1 LSSPNGVFF
10 WGLIVLV
17 LLSGLLAPM
26 QMRAGQDPSTGIEL
40 RIIVV
45 GSQAEAE
52 QLLQKLQ
59 TGADFVALARQN
71 SIDPSAPD
79 GGSVGRVDPQTMRTE
94 LRDALNGALPGQI
107 KGPVKI
113 PTGYAILKVEGA
125 NATAGAPPV
134 STSVSTPTPATP
146 VVSSGQGMS
155 PTALLALAGRGK
167 IAYPPDVS
175 GAVEVEVAF
184 RNLPKP
190 ADWDRNLHSVC
201 ETRKQTLALAVD
213 HLKQLLDPKDP
224 ESYAATRPEE
234 LERVRFSLAQLL
246 AYQGE
251 MESAIQQ
258 WLEAYKFAA
267 THSPKML
274 PELEEVLGT
283 AYLH

>member
-1 LSSPNGVFF
+1 
-10 WGLIVLV
+10 
-17 LLSGLLAPM
+17 M
-26 QMRAGQDPSTGIEL
+26 HAGQDPPTTIEL

-45 GSQAEAE
+45 SSQAEAE
-52 QLLQKLQ
+52 QLLQRLQ
-59 TGADFVALARQN
+59 TGEDFVALARQK

-79 GGSVGRVDPQTMRTE
+79 GGSLGRVDPETLRTE
-94 LRDALNGALPGQI
+94 LRDVLREARSGQI

-125 NATAGAPPV
+125 SATAGAPPV
-134 STSVSTPTPATP
+134 TTAVSTPSQGAPP

-167 IAYPPDVS
+167 IVYPPDVS

-190 ADWDRNLHSVC
+190 PDWDRNLHSVC
-201 ETRKQTLALAVD
+201 EARKQTLALAVD
-213 HLKQLLDPKDP
+213 HLKQLLDPNDP

-234 LERVRFSLAQLL
+234 VGRVRFSLAQLL

-251 MESAIQQ
+251 MEPAIPQ

-267 THSPKML
+267 THSPQML
-274 PELEEVLGT
+274 
-283 AYLH
+283 